1 MYGGDKEGI
10 DSKGPNRRGRIHH
23 NYVHHQPTCGLY
35 VDAWSDLMSDIELDH
50 NVLHN
55 CGGLTVTSEVDE
67 PVRDISVHHNL
78 VFRGWTVGLHVW
90 NETVDG
96 EPMPNS
102 MIAELVQAGEDFEM
116 VVVNEFDC
124 EDGSGSIVV
133 AERHRVDASDP
144 GYAGEPGSTV
154 GTWVVRSGSIDG
166 APVGGSGDTISGGD
180 IQVSGEQSWLAGS
193 LTTG

>member
-1 MYGGDKEGI
+1 MRAVVVLGVLVVLVVGCGA
-10 DSKGPNRRGRIHH
+10 DSSGSWDVEIVPQADFETETFTFTASGE
-23 NYVHHQPTCGLY
+23 
-35 VDAWSDLMSDIELDH
+35 A
-50 NVLHN
+50 
-55 CGGLTVTSEVDE
+55 VDE
-67 PVRDISVHHNL
+67 
-78 VFRGWTVGLHVW
+78 GLMCDSGTW
-90 NETVDG
+90 LWLGNETVDG
-96 EPMPNS
+96 EPMPDS

-124 EDGSGSIVV
+124 ENGSGSIVV

-144 GYAGEPGSTV
+144 GYAGEPGSIV